1 MTIATLIFS
10 VFFPLSQAAAQGQAP
25 AAPAVTPAAEEAELS
40 ARMQE
45 DVARLLE
52 QLLGRGKAKVF
63 VRVEGEAAYTA
74 MSESG
79 ASDPEN
85 FLQLPGFSQITVME
99 KTNEYIQQQKA
110 ETTHTSQFRIKRIT
124 VSLVFDRNIPEARAN
139 AIRLLVTDILRLD
152 EKRGDSISLLR
163 ADMLPWWK
171 DFFDAPDIHRILL
184 GSFLLTLSL
193 ASLVVFAYL
202 LASRL
207 FTSLL
212 DYARLSAL
220 TSQAGSAGPGTAGTQ
235 AGGGE
240 IEGEEG
246 EFPEVIDAE
255 GGGLRLLE
263 NQDSFSFVEKMPA
276 EEISDILAEEAEED
290 AAIVIAQLADRKPHI
305 SSKLLLNLP
314 PARREAVTRRM
325 LALKQ
330 VEPERLMEVENNL
343 RLRIEKSLKGSEKL
357 GRILSLVDP
366 AEREEL
372 LSGLKGVDQ
381 ASFDRLRGALITFD
395 ELCALDEKNLKPL
408 VLALPYPE
416 WAVALQGM
424 DEGHTRSVMKVFPE
438 DVRAIVRDMLA
449 TRQEKE
455 KVILARARVI
465 ATAMDLASKNRI
477 EITAGRSA

>member
-1 MTIATLIFS
+1 MTIATLLFS
-10 VFFPLSQAAAQGQAP
+10 VFFPLSQAAAQAQAP

-40 ARMQE
+40 ARMQQ
-45 DVARLLE
+45 DVALLLE
-52 QLLGRGKAKVF
+52 QLLGRGRSKVF

-79 ASDPEN
+79 ASDPGN
-85 FLQLPGFSQITVME
+85 FMQLPGFSQITVME

-110 ETTHTSQFRIKRIT
+110 ETTHTSQFRMKRVT

-171 DFFDAPDIHRILL
+171 EFFDAPDIHRILL

-212 DYARLSAL
+212 DYARMSAL
-220 TSQAGSAGPGTAGTQ
+220 TSQAGSAAPGAGAQ

-240 IEGEEG
+240 AEGEGG
-246 EFPEVIDAE
+246 EFAEVIDAG

-263 NQDSFSFVEKMPA
+263 SQDSFSFIEKMPA
-276 EEISDILAEEAEED
+276 EEISEILADEAEED

-314 PARREAVTRRM
+314 PSRREEVTRRM
-325 LALKQ
+325 LALRQ

-395 ELCALDEKNLKPL
+395 ELCSMDEKNLKPL
-408 VLALPYPE
+408 VLSLPYAD

-438 DVRAIVRDMLA
+438 DVRAIVRDMLSA
-449 TRQEKE
+449 RQEKE
-455 KVILARARVI
+455 KVILARAKVI

-477 EITAGRSA
+477 DIAAGRSA